1 MQSLTFSS
9 TERQLFTWLSLLIY
23 SSLPHDSS
31 PCSICSAIIVRA
43 YMPSLMRYYPLR
55 RVLLS
60 AWSFVG
66 ALCRRSSDL
75 IWLRDYSTSFAPAT
89 PRLFVS
95 FILLAAM
102 ISFRL
107 VTLSLTANLSRS
119 AIGSNGRSLLF
130 KDEAAK
136 FCVNRFGTLFL
147 MLLLKIDLFSIAYIF
162 SL

>member
-9 TERQLFTWLSLLIY
+9 TERQLFPWLSLVSY

-31 PCSICSAIIVRA
+31 PCSIYSAIIVRA
-43 YMPSLMRYYPLR
+43 YIPSLMTYCPLR

-60 AWSFVG
+60 AWSLVG

-75 IWLRDYSTSFAPAT
+75 IWLRDYSTPYAPAAAL
-89 PRLFVS
+89 LFVS
-95 FILLAAM
+95 FILLAVM
-102 ISFRL
+102 ISLRL
-107 VTLSLTANLSRS
+107 VTLSLTANLSRA
-119 AIGSNGRSLLF
+119 AIGFNCRSLLF
-130 KDEAAK
+130 SDDAAK
-136 FCVNRFGTLFL
+136 FCVNRFWTLVL